1 MGAGLSEEAANN
13 SVLLC
18 IKLMRLAIETAGTTI
33 THTPEI
39 LHLISDDIFEHLI
52 KLIQRSTTPYDIAT
66 ECMRIF
72 TVISTVLRSRMKLQ
86 QEVFFQKVIIWGL
99 KNNRNN
105 VKFEELILDTLIDIT
120 ADPSFLIDLYVN
132 YDCDSQRQDL
142 LEQLYM
148 AISLFTLVFSCFSFI
163 FYLNETVKDNVLSSA
178 VITRLALR
186 IIYAGIKHI
195 NYRCNELQHPT
206 TIAGTLS
213 PSSLTA

>member
-52 KLIQRSTTPYDIAT
+52 KLIQRSTTSYDIAT

-148 AISLFTLVFSCFSFI
+148 AISLFTLVFFFCFFLY
-163 FYLNETVKDNVLSSA
+163 FLLE
-178 VITRLALR
+178 
-186 IIYAGIKHI
+186 
-195 NYRCNELQHPT
+195 
-206 TIAGTLS
+206 
-213 PSSLTA
+213 